1 MEKENLLNEEEKTS
15 INATAGGGGTYE
27 DFNPNDPYN
36 EANNFKPAFCLNF
49 KTGEVWFGG
58 GKAKI
63 NADGSGYL
71 ANKAITWNADN
82 SGSLAN
88 GAITWS
94 SNGEVQMNL
103 GIRKKFKTININDY
117 TSSAF
122 ILDLTQ
128 GYNFIFTK
136 NTDNEDRTIT
146 LPTDLSLDGID
157 VELIFKGNPGYI
169 YVTTNKSY
177 GFRYNTAS
185 VEKVSLG
192 IREIRL
198 ELSARKEKYN
208 RYVEWWINND
218 SAFDLFEK
226 QSASKY
232 AYCENK
238 YYN

>member
-1 MEKENLLNEEEKTS
+1 
-15 INATAGGGGTYE
+15 
-27 DFNPNDPYN
+27 
-36 EANNFKPAFCLNF
+36 
-49 KTGEVWFGG
+49 
-58 GKAKI
+58 
-63 NADGSGYL
+63 
-71 ANKAITWNADN
+71 
-82 SGSLAN
+82 
-88 GAITWS
+88 
-94 SNGEVQMNL
+94 MNL

-136 NTDNEDRTIT
+136 STDNEDRTIT

-177 GFRYNTAS
+177 GFRYNAAS

-192 IREIRL
+192 TREIRL

-226 QSASKY
+226 QSAGKY